1 MSKALDRLE
10 LDVLR
15 SLAREAARALAETRS
30 TISMSIDLDRVQF
43 VNAIY
48 VRIFGRLERHLN
60 AWKVIESKREA
71 EPIESDRTHLGEGI

>member
-48 VRIFGRLERHLN
+48 VRIFGRLERQLN